1 MRAVKGSCKI
11 RSSCRHERECVRS
24 LWAILIIIKPS
35 DGLTGPHTPI
45 SGFKTLQNENAN
57 WISCS
62 NNSKIA
68 AWTQPAQW
76 SPGKH
81 SAWKIKNSGRLNSKG
96 FYLREF
102 PRAYAKHILLNL
114 KPQLSFT
121 EFFSF
126 HPLCVKSEGSIYL
139 SLDPRSLPGPRNWS
153 TLENIWDFTTL
164 GSHILHRGGIL
175 CPLSGGDCLYFLHF
189 LFCGIFATK
198 HIALCIQFLHHFY
211 PESWRCLKTFT
222 TALNGRLT
230 HGFSLLMKNNAVLR
244 TANDEGPTLACS
256 LFPWNINI
264 RTRTWF
270 YPSNVHETYL
280 GCHDITDQSLLGG
293 QGRIS
298 ANFLSP
304 SL

>member
-1 MRAVKGSCKI
+1 MRAVKGSCK
-11 RSSCRHERECVRS
+11 RSPCRRGREWRVCVRS
-24 LWAILIIIKPS
+24 LLAILIIIKPLMAWR
-35 DGLTGPHTPI
+35 GHTPI

-81 SAWKIKNSGRLNSKG
+81 SASKIKNSGRLNSKG

-139 SLDPRSLPGPRNWS
+139 SLD
-153 TLENIWDFTTL
+153 
-164 GSHILHRGGIL
+164 
-175 CPLSGGDCLYFLHF
+175 
-189 LFCGIFATK
+189 
-198 HIALCIQFLHHFY
+198 
-211 PESWRCLKTFT
+211 LK
-222 TALNGRLT
+222 
-230 HGFSLLMKNNAVLR
+230 
-244 TANDEGPTLACS
+244 
-256 LFPWNINI
+256 
-264 RTRTWF
+264 
-270 YPSNVHETYL
+270 
-280 GCHDITDQSLLGG
+280 
-293 QGRIS
+293 
-298 ANFLSP
+298 SP
-304 SL
+304 SLNP